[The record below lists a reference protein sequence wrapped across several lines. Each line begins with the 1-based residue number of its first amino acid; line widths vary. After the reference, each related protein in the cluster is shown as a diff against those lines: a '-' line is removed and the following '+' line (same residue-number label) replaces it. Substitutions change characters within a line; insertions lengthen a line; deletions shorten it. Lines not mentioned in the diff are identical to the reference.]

1 MSIEAAFTR
10 IAELQSLLG
19 GATAAPT
26 APATAPS
33 TTTTTATPSSDQ
45 FAQMLRTASLPG
57 ATAPAATTPVAGA
70 AGTVAPAAVPAGN
83 SPAARMVALAQAE
96 VGQAESPP
104 GSNNSPRIAQYRTAT
119 AGAPGP
125 GPWCAYFTSWL
136 ARSAGTPVGEHGQ
149 GFGSVDALYAW
160 AQKSG
165 RAVPASSGQDPK
177 PGDLIVWDEHIGM
190 VESVRPDG
198 SIQTIEGNSSDRVSR
213 RVHRKG
219 DAIGYV
225 RMS

>member
-33 TTTTTATPSSDQ
+33 TTTTTGTPSSDQ

-57 ATAPAATTPVAGA
+57 ATTPAAMTTPVAGA

-83 SPAARMVALAQAE
+83 SPAARMVAVAQGE

-104 GSNNSPRIAQYRTAT
+104 GSN
-119 AGAPGP
+119 
-125 GPWCAYFTSWL
+125 
-136 ARSAGTPVGEHGQ
+136 
-149 GFGSVDALYAW
+149 
-160 AQKSG
+160 
-165 RAVPASSGQDPK
+165 
-177 PGDLIVWDEHIGM
+177 
-190 VESVRPDG
+190 
-198 SIQTIEGNSSDRVSR
+198 
-213 RVHRKG
+213 
-219 DAIGYV
+219 
-225 RMS
+225 